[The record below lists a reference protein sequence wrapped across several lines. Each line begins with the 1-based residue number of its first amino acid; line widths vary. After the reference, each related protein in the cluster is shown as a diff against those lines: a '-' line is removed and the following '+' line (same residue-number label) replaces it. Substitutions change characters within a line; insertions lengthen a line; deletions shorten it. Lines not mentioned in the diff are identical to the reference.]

1 MDWWRKK
8 PSWDALFRGALFQQ
22 DYDIA
27 LSIACDRIRRGNAK
41 DAEYILNTGAC
52 YSYQE
57 NAAAVDYFRGISSEI
72 RDAFPFEERFH
83 LMALNDVALVLGPCE
98 EGFASGERVIAGWER
113 IGTPRDSQDAW
124 PKREEAANLARGRLA
139 MLYIKAGRM
148 DDANRVFP
156 FQLCRHLGPLQVYL
170 SAREVYGTYL
180 LNDRMQLVYSVEAVL
195 DVDTMKQRASQSPE
209 VRTVDYFDPKAAYDD
224 LGFECDTHWMW
235 ILGIHH
241 EGLDEADPRR
251 DRLNW
256 VS

>member
-1 MDWWRKK
+1 VDWWRNK

-22 DYDIA
+22 DYDTAI
-27 LSIACDRIRRGNAK
+27 SIARDRVRRGDSK

-57 NAAAVDYFRGISSEI
+57 NAAAVGYFRSIENEI

-98 EGFASGERVIAGWER
+98 EGFASGERVVAGWER

-124 PKREEAANLARGRLA
+124 PKREDAANLARGRLA
-139 MLYIKAGRM
+139 LLYIKAGRI

-156 FQLCRHLGPLQVYL
+156 FELCRHLRPLQVYL
-170 SAREVYGTYL
+170 STRGVDGTYL
-180 LNDRMQLVYSVEAVL
+180 LNDRMQLVYSVEVVL
-195 DVDTMKQRASQSPE
+195 DVDSMKQRVPHSPE
-209 VRTVDYFDPKAAYDD
+209 VRTVDYFDRRSAYDD
-224 LGFECDTHWMW
+224 LGFECETHGMW

-241 EGLDEADPRR
+241 EGLSEGDPRR
-251 DRLNW
+251 DRANW